1 MIYLPSHVSAGYMRE
16 EKPCSRNQVNAAEMQ
31 AGLRGGVVSAPRALR
46 IERGARTG
54 QPIIISLDSTELGP
68 ALGGC
73 RHQAVRL
80 VAGQHGRCPAPVGR
94 DDRESRARRNA
105 LRRREGSH
113 RASPA
118 TPAQLRARRGDLLAD
133 VGEAVESFDGSYITG
148 PDVGTSPE
156 DMAVIGHRTRHVLC
170 RPQDAGG
177 SGDS

>member
-1 MIYLPSHVSAGYMRE
+1 MP
-16 EKPCSRNQVNAAEMQ
+16 

-73 RHQAVRL
+73 RIKPYASW
-80 VAGQHGRCPAPVGR
+80 R
-94 DDRESRARRNA
+94 DGMDDA
-105 LRRREGSH
+105 LRLSAAMTAKAALAEMPYGGGK
-113 RASPA
+113 AVIALSPA
-118 TPAQLRARRGDLLAD
+118 TAAHYAGARRGDLLAD

-177 SGDS
+177 SGDSSAPTAAGVLA